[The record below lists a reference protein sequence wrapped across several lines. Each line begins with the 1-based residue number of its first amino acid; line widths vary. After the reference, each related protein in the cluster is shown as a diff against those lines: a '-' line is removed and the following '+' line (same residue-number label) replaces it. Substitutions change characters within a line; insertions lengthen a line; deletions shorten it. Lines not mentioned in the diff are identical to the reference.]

1 MASGPITS
9 WQMRKKWKAWQILFF
24 LSSKITVHSDSSH
37 EIKRH
42 LLFGRKA
49 MTNWDSIL
57 KRRDITWLTKFCTC
71 KAMVFPA
78 VTCGCES
85 WTIKKAECQRVDA
98 FELWGW
104 RRLFRDLWTARKS
117 NQSIQKEINPEYS
130 MNVPMLKLQY
140 FGHLIKSLL
149 IGKDPES
156 GKDRGQEEKWA
167 TEDEMVGWHHWLNG
181 DDFGQISGDSEGQGK
196 LICCSSWVANNQTR
210 LGRWATITTTCNS
223 AICLISNINS
233 ANK

>member
-1 MASGPITS
+1 MKKSWLKTQHSKNKDHGIWSHHFLADEEEVESMADFI
-9 WQMRKKWKAWQILFF
+9 F
-24 LSSKITVHSDSSH
+24 LSSKITVHGDSSH

-98 FELWGW
+98 FELWCW
-104 RRLFRDLWTARKS
+104 RRLFRVLWTARKS

-130 MNVPMLKLQY
+130 MNVLML
-140 FGHLIKSLL
+140 
-149 IGKDPES
+149 
-156 GKDRGQEEKWA
+156 
-167 TEDEMVGWHHWLNG
+167 
-181 DDFGQISGDSEGQGK
+181 
-196 LICCSSWVANNQTR
+196 
-210 LGRWATITTTCNS
+210 
-223 AICLISNINS
+223 
-233 ANK
+233 